1 MKSPATRFLAV
12 SLLAAAPILAGCGG
26 TDQAA
31 AGTGPRV
38 VASFYPLE
46 YVAERVAGDSAQ
58 VIGLTTPGGEP
69 HDLELTVRQTAEV
82 AEADVLV
89 HLRDFQPAVDEAV
102 DQAGAEHVVD
112 AAEVADLVSPEELD
126 EQAVE
131 EHADEDEHGDEP
143 HGDEEHADDEHAEDD
158 GHGHGD
164 VDPHFWTDPTRMASV
179 AEAVQQALAD
189 ADPDNADTYE
199 RNLADLRRD
208 LDALD
213 AELEEGL
220 ADCARDTVVV
230 SHDAF
235 GYFGARYGLDM
246 HPINGLSPEAEP
258 SPAHLRELSDLI
270 EDEGITT
277 VFSESLASPEMAES
291 LASDLGLETAVL
303 DPVEG
308 LTDATAEED
317 YLSLM
322 RANLAAVQKANDC
335 T

>member
-1 MKSPATRFLAV
+1 MKSPTTRLLAA
-12 SLLAAAPILAGCGG
+12 SLLAAAPLLAGCGG
-26 TDQAA
+26 TDDT

-46 YVAERVAGDSAQ
+46 YVAERVAGDAAD
-58 VIGLTTPGGEP
+58 VVGLTTPGGEP

-102 DQAGAEHVVD
+102 DQAGTDHVVD
-112 AAEVADLVSPEELD
+112 AAEVAELVSPEELD
-126 EQAVE
+126 EHAGE
-131 EHADEDEHGDEP
+131 DEHTEDETEAHADEG
-143 HGDEEHADDEHAEDD
+143 AEDD
-158 GHGHGD
+158 GHGHGA
-164 VDPHFWTDPTRMASV
+164 VDPHFWTDPTRMATV

-189 ADPDNADTYE
+189 ADPDNAETYQ

-208 LDALD
+208 LDELD
-213 AELEEGL
+213 VELRDGL
-220 ADCARDTVVV
+220 SDCARDTVVV

-235 GYFGARYGLDM
+235 AYFGARYGLDM
-246 HPINGLSPEAEP
+246 HPVNGLSPEAEP

-308 LTDATAEED
+308 LTDATADED

>member
-1 MKSPATRFLAV
+1 MKSPATTLLTV

-26 TDQAA
+26 ADGS

-126 EQAVE
+126 EHAVHSDE
-131 EHADEDEHGDEP
+131 EHAEEDEHADEE
-143 HGDEEHADDEHAEDD
+143 EHAEDD

-164 VDPHFWTDPTRMASV
+164 VDPHFWTDPTRLAGV
-179 AEAVQQALAD
+179 ADAVAQALAD

-199 RNLADLRRD
+199 TNLAELRRD
-208 LDALD
+208 LEELD
-213 AELEEGL
+213 AELEAGL
-220 ADCARDTVVV
+220 TDCARDTVVV

-235 GYFGARYGLDM
+235 AYFGARYGLDM

>member
-1 MKSPATRFLAV
+1 MIVMKSPATRLLAA

-26 TDQAA
+26 SDGA

-46 YVAERVAGDSAQ
+46 YVAERVAGDSAE
-58 VIGLTTPGGEP
+58 VLGLTTPGGEP

-112 AAEVADLVSPEELD
+112 AAEVAELVSPEELD
-126 EQAVE
+126 E
-131 EHADEDEHGDEP
+131 HTEDEHT
-143 HGDEEHADDEHAEDD
+143 EDD
-158 GHGHGD
+158 GHDHGD
-164 VDPHFWTDPTRMASV
+164 VDPHFWTDPNRMASV
-179 AEAVQQALAD
+179 AVTVKRALVA
-189 ADPDNADTYE
+189 ADPDNAGVYE
-199 RNLADLRRD
+199 RNLSELKND
-208 LDALD
+208 LDDLD
-213 AELEEGL
+213 AELERGL
-220 ADCARDTVVV
+220 ADCARTTVVV

-246 HPINGLSPEAEP
+246 HAINGLSPEAEP
-258 SPAHLRELSDLI
+258 SPAHLRELADLI
-270 EDEGITT
+270 EEEGITT
-277 VFSESLASPEMAES
+277 VFSETLASPEMAES
-291 LASDLGLETAVL
+291 LASDLGLDTAVL

-335 T
+335 S

>member
-1 MKSPATRFLAV
+1 MKSPANRLLAA
-12 SLLAAAPILAGCGG
+12 SLLAAVPILAGCGG

-31 AGTGPRV
+31 AGSGPRV

-46 YVAERVAGDSAQ
+46 YVVGRIAGDSAE
-58 VIGLTTPGGEP
+58 VVGLTTPGGEP

-89 HLRDFQPAVDEAV
+89 SLDGFQPAVDEAV
-102 DQAGAEHVVD
+102 EQAGAEHVVD

-126 EQAVE
+126 E
-131 EHADEDEHGDEP
+131 HAEDEHAGDET
-143 HGDEEHADDEHAEDD
+143 HAEDD

-164 VDPHFWTDPTRMASV
+164 VDPHFWTDPTRMAIV

-189 ADPDNADTYE
+189 ADPDDAATYE
-199 RNLADLRRD
+199 RNLDELRRD
-208 LDALD
+208 LDDLD
-213 AELEEGL
+213 AELKEGL

-246 HPINGLSPEAEP
+246 HPINGLSPDAEP
-258 SPAHLRELSDLI
+258 SPAHLRELADLI
-270 EDEGITT
+270 EEEGITT
-277 VFSESLASPEMAES
+277 VFSETLASPEMAES
-291 LASDLGLETAVL
+291 LADDLGLRTAVL

-308 LTDATAEED
+308 LTDATAGED

-335 T
+335 R

>member
-1 MKSPATRFLAV
+1 MTMVVMKSPATRLLAA
-12 SLLAAAPILAGCGG
+12 SLVAAAPILAGCAGS
-26 TDQAA
+26 DAA
-31 AGTGPRV
+31 AGSGPRV

-46 YVAERVAGDSAQ
+46 YVAARVAGDA
-58 VIGLTTPGGEP
+58 VDVVGLTSPGGEP
-69 HDLELTVRQTAEV
+69 HDAELTVRQTAEV

-89 HLRDFQPAVDEAV
+89 HLRGFQPAVDEAV
-102 DQAGAEHVVD
+102 DQSDADHVVD
-112 AAEVADLVSPEELD
+112 AAQVADLVSPEELD
-126 EQAVE
+126 
-131 EHADEDEHGDEP
+131 G
-143 HGDEEHADDEHAEDD
+143 GEHAEDD
-158 GHGHGD
+158 GHDHGD
-164 VDPHFWTDPTRMASV
+164 VDPHFWTDPNRMASV
-179 AEAVQQALAD
+179 AEAVQRSLVD
-189 ADPDNADTYE
+189 ADPDNAETYE

-258 SPAHLRELSDLI
+258 SPAHLRELADLI
-270 EDEGITT
+270 EAEGITT
-277 VFSESLASPEMAES
+277 VFSETLASPEMAES

-308 LTDATAEED
+308 LADTTSGED

-335 T
+335 S

>member
-1 MKSPATRFLAV
+1 MKSPATRLAAL
-12 SLLAAAPILAGCGG
+12 SQLAAAPIHAGCGG
-26 TDQAA
+26 TDAT

-46 YVAERVAGDSAQ
+46 YVAARVAGDDAD
-58 VIGLTTPGGEP
+58 VVGLTTPGGEP

-82 AEADVLV
+82 AEADVLI

-102 DQAGAEHVVD
+102 DQADAEHVVD
-112 AAEVADLVSPEELD
+112 AAEVADLLSFEELD
-126 EQAVE
+126 EQAQGDAHE
-131 EHADEDEHGDEP
+131 EEAHED
-143 HGDEEHADDEHAEDD
+143 DD

-164 VDPHFWTDPTRMASV
+164 ADPHFWTDPTRMV
-179 AEAVQQALAD
+179 LLAEAVQQALAE
-189 ADPDNADTYE
+189 ADPDNAKTYE
-199 RNLADLRRD
+199 RNLDDLRRD
-208 LDALD
+208 LEQLD

-246 HPINGLSPEAEP
+246 HPINGLSPDAEP
-258 SPAHLRELSDLI
+258 SPAHLRELADLI
-270 EDEGITT
+270 EAEGITT
-277 VFSESLASPEMAES
+277 VFSETLASPEMAES

-308 LTDATAEED
+308 LSDATAGED
-317 YLSLM
+317 YVSLM
-322 RANLAAVQKANDC
+322 RANLTAVQKANDC

>member
-1 MKSPATRFLAV
+1 MTMVVMKTSPTR
-12 SLLAAAPILAGCGG
+12 LLAAALLAGAPVLAGCGAIADSSG
-26 TDQAA
+26 S
-31 AGTGPRV
+31 GPRV

-46 YVAERVAGDSAQ
+46 YVAERIAGGDAD

-102 DQAGAEHVVD
+102 DQAAAEHVVD

-126 EQAVE
+126 EHADHSDE
-131 EHADEDEHGDEP
+131 EHADEET
-143 HGDEEHADDEHAEDD
+143 DDDHAE
-158 GHGHGD
+158 HGD
-164 VDPHFWTDPTRMASV
+164 VDPHFWTDPDRMAG
-179 AEAVQQALAD
+179 LAD
-189 ADPDNADTYE
+189 AVSEALSVADPDNAETYE
-199 RNLADLRRD
+199 TNLAELRRD
-208 LDALD
+208 LEELD
-213 AELEEGL
+213 AELEAGL
-220 ADCARDTVVV
+220 TDCARDTVVV

-235 GYFGARYGLDM
+235 AYFGARYGLDM

-291 LASDLGLETAVL
+291 LASDLGLEIAVL

>member
-1 MKSPATRFLAV
+1 MTMVVMNTPPTR
-12 SLLAAAPILAGCGG
+12 LLAAALLAGVPVLAGCGAIADSSG
-26 TDQAA
+26 S
-31 AGTGPRV
+31 GPRV

-126 EQAVE
+126 
-131 EHADEDEHGDEP
+131 G
-143 HGDEEHADDEHAEDD
+143 GEHAEDD
-158 GHGHGD
+158 GHDHGD
-164 VDPHFWTDPTRMASV
+164 VDPHFWTDPIRMASLADAV
-179 AEAVQQALAD
+179 AQALVD
-189 ADPDNADTYE
+189 ADPDNADSYE
-199 RNLADLRRD
+199 TNLAELRRD
-208 LDALD
+208 LEELD
-213 AELEEGL
+213 AELEAGL
-220 ADCARDTVVV
+220 TDCARDTVVV

-235 GYFGARYGLDM
+235 AYFGSRYGLDM

-308 LTDATAEED
+308 LTDATADED

>member
-1 MKSPATRFLAV
+1 MKSPASRLVAA
-12 SLLAAAPILAGCGG
+12 SLLAAAPLLAGCGG
-26 TDQAA
+26 TDAA

-46 YVAERVAGDSAQ
+46 YVAERVAGDSAD
-58 VIGLTTPGGEP
+58 VVGLTTANGEP

-102 DQAGAEHVVD
+102 DQAEPAHVVD
-112 AAEVADLVSPEELD
+112 AAESAELLSFEELD
-126 EQAVE
+126 EQAAGD
-131 EHADEDEHGDEP
+131 HADDAPDDEAHGDE
-143 HGDEEHADDEHAEDD
+143 AHAEDD
-158 GHGHGD
+158 GHEHGD
-164 VDPHFWTDPTRMASV
+164 TDLHFWTDPNRMASV
-179 AEAVQQALAD
+179 AVAVAGELKRV
-189 ADPDNADTYE
+189 DPDNAGTYDQ
-199 RNLADLRRD
+199 NLLELKRD
-208 LDALD
+208 LDDLD
-213 AELEEGL
+213 AELEQGL
-220 ADCARDTVVV
+220 ADCTRDTVVV

-258 SPAHLRELSDLI
+258 SPAHLRELADLI
-270 EDEGITT
+270 EEEGITT
-277 VFSESLASPEMAES
+277 VFSETLASPEMAES
-291 LASDLGLETAVL
+291 LASDLGLETDVL

-308 LTDATAEED
+308 LSDATAGED

-322 RANLAAVQKANDC
+322 RANLAALQKANDC

>member
-1 MKSPATRFLAV
+1 MSLATRLAP
-12 SLLAAAPILAGCGG
+12 LASIVTASVLLAGCGS
-26 TDQAA
+26 TDVDASGSGRQA
-31 AGTGPRV
+31 

-46 YVAERVAGDSAQ
+46 YVAERVAGDAAD
-58 VIGLTTPGGEP
+58 VTGLTTPGGEP

-82 AEADVLV
+82 AEADVLI

-112 AAEVADLVSPEELD
+112 AAETADLVSPEELD
-126 EQAVE
+126 EHAGEEHAGEDEHADE
-131 EHADEDEHGDEP
+131 EHADEEAG
-143 HGDEEHADDEHAEDD
+143 EDD

-164 VDPHFWTDPTRMASV
+164 VDPHFWTDPTRLAGV
-179 AEAVQQALAD
+179 ADAVAQALSD
-189 ADPDNADTYE
+189 ADPDNAETYE

-235 GYFGARYGLDM
+235 AYFGARYGLDM

-258 SPAHLRELSDLI
+258 SPAHLRELADLI

-277 VFSESLASPEMAES
+277 VFSETLASPEMAES

-322 RANLAAVQKANDC
+322 RANLTAVQKANDC

>member
-1 MKSPATRFLAV
+1 MVVMKSPATRLAAV

-26 TDQAA
+26 TDAT

-46 YVAERVAGDSAQ
+46 YVAARVAGDDAD
-58 VIGLTTPGGEP
+58 VVGLTTPGGEP

-82 AEADVLV
+82 AEADVLI

-102 DQAGAEHVVD
+102 DQADAEHVVD
-112 AAEVADLVSPEELD
+112 AAEVADLLSFEELD
-126 EQAVE
+126 EQAQGDAHE
-131 EHADEDEHGDEP
+131 EEAHE
-143 HGDEEHADDEHAEDD
+143 EDD

-164 VDPHFWTDPTRMASV
+164 TDPHFWTDPTRMV
-179 AEAVQQALAD
+179 LLAEAVQQALAE
-189 ADPDNADTYE
+189 ADPDNAKTYE
-199 RNLADLRRD
+199 RNLDDLRRD
-208 LDALD
+208 LEELD

-246 HPINGLSPEAEP
+246 HPINGLSPDAEP
-258 SPAHLRELSDLI
+258 SPAHLRELADLI
-270 EDEGITT
+270 EEEGITT
-277 VFSESLASPEMAES
+277 VFSETLASPEMAES

-308 LTDATAEED
+308 LSDATAGED
-317 YLSLM
+317 YVSLM
-322 RANLAAVQKANDC
+322 RANLTAVQKANDC

>member
-1 MKSPATRFLAV
+1 MTMVVMKLSAARLLTAV
-12 SLLAAAPILAGCGG
+12 VAAVPMLVGCG
-26 TDQAA
+26 APEA
-31 AGTGPRV
+31 RTGASPRV

-46 YVAERVAGDSAQ
+46 YLAERVAGSSAG
-58 VIGLTTPGGEP
+58 VVGLTTPGGEP

-82 AEADVLV
+82 AEADVLL

-102 DQAGAEHVVD
+102 DQAGADHVVD

-126 EQAVE
+126 E
-131 EHADEDEHGDEP
+131 HAGEDEH
-143 HGDEEHADDEHAEDD
+143 AQDD
-158 GHGHGD
+158 GHGD
-164 VDPHFWTDPTRMASV
+164 VDPHFWTDPTRMVTV

-189 ADPDNADTYE
+189 ADPDNAATYE
-199 RNLADLRRD
+199 RNLADLRDD
-208 LDALD
+208 LEALD

-235 GYFGARYGLDM
+235 AYFGARYGLDM
-246 HPINGLSPEAEP
+246 HPINGLSPDAEP
-258 SPAHLRELSDLI
+258 SPAHLRELSELI

-277 VFSESLASPEMAES
+277 VFSETLASPEMAES
-291 LASDLGLETAVL
+291 LGADLGLRTAVL

-308 LTDATAEED
+308 LSDTTSGED

-322 RANLAAVQKANDC
+322 RANLAAVQKANGC

>member
-1 MKSPATRFLAV
+1 MVVMKFPASRLVAA
-12 SLLAAAPILAGCGG
+12 SLLAAAPLLAGCGG
-26 TDQAA
+26 TDDA
-31 AGTGPRV
+31 AGNGPRV

-46 YVAERVAGDSAQ
+46 YVAERVAGGAAD
-58 VIGLTTPGGEP
+58 VVGLTTAGGEP
-69 HDLELTVRQTAEV
+69 HDLELSVRQTAEV

-102 DQAGAEHVVD
+102 DQAEAEHVVD
-112 AAEVADLVSPEELD
+112 AAEVADLRSFEELD
-126 EQAVE
+126 EQAE
-131 EHADEDEHGDEP
+131 GEPSEDDAHD
-143 HGDEEHADDEHAEDD
+143 EDD

-164 VDPHFWTDPTRMASV
+164 ADLHFWTDPNRMASV
-179 AEAVQQALAD
+179 AVAVAGELKRV
-189 ADPDNADTYE
+189 DPDNAGKYDQ
-199 RNLADLRRD
+199 NLLELKRD
-208 LDALD
+208 LDDLD
-213 AELEEGL
+213 AELERGL
-220 ADCARDTVVV
+220 ADCTRDTVVV

-258 SPAHLRELSDLI
+258 SPAHLRELADLI
-270 EDEGITT
+270 EQEGITT
-277 VFSESLASPEMAES
+277 VFSETLASPEMAES